1 MRGFFIFLVFICKT
15 SVWAT
20 TRKRHPKLLKCLC
33 APIEMVIGKKVGALS
48 TGSSPDLVGDLVNSG
63 REQFSM
69 IAVHQNDLS
78 TVQADA
84 NHDLVSSNKNK
95 LFWPYKFY
103 IPRVNGDRVSES
115 YKSGHIC
122 SLRLKSGF

>member
-1 MRGFFIFLVFICKT
+1 MNNYFQVLLRGLGGLNMMRGFFIFLVFICKT

-20 TRKRHPKLLKCLC
+20 ARKRHPKLLKCLC

-84 NHDLVSSNKNK
+84 NHDLVSSIIFFPLGFIILKYNK
-95 LFWPYKFY
+95 
-103 IPRVNGDRVSES
+103 
-115 YKSGHIC
+115 
-122 SLRLKSGF
+122 